1 MALPEPAVPA
11 SAYDDHYYRE
21 VCCGSEE
28 WAASDGERFGGLY
41 EGYANLLDLRPGEV
55 LVDVGCG
62 RGELLAVAASRGAL
76 GIGVAGFPNFF
87 TITGPSSPSNTKEPP
102 STASMS
108 EMACSPCRSLI

>member
-76 GIGVAGFPNFF
+76 GIGVEYSPDALRFCATSVDGVAGAAPDPAA
-87 TITGPSSPSNTKEPP
+87 G
-102 STASMS
+102 
-108 EMACSPCRSLI
+108 